1 MRILLVSATAFEIA
15 PIMGAGYDVD
25 TLITG
30 VGCPSAIYQLSLRLQ
45 QSSYDCVVQMGI
57 AGGFSHQ
64 FAPGELCVVTADAF
78 GDLGIRE
85 NGRLKPLSQS
95 GLSDPDQFPFT
106 GGWLLNDHPIING
119 LPFRQVKS
127 ITVNTVTD
135 DFSSIR
141 LLREAFQPDLETME
155 GAALHYVCLQQR
167 VPFLQVRAISNLV
180 GVRDKS
186 QWHMEASVRN
196 LALAWDHLFS
206 RHFSS

>member
-1 MRILLVSATAFEIA
+1 MRILLAAATNFEIA
-15 PIMGAGYDVD
+15 PILGAGYDVD

-30 VGCPSAIYQLSLRLQ
+30 VGSPSSIYQLSMRLQ
-45 QSSYDCVVQMGI
+45 QSAYDCVVQLGI

-64 FAPGELCVVTADAF
+64 FAPGELCVVKADAF

-85 NGRLKPLSQS
+85 QGRLKTVFQS
-95 GLSDPDQFPFT
+95 GLSDPDQYPFT
-106 GGWLLNDHPIING
+106 GGWLLNDNPIIPA
-119 LPFRQVKS
+119 LPFRQVTS

-135 DFSSIR
+135 ELSSIR
-141 LLREAFQPDLETME
+141 LLRETFQPDLESME

-196 LALAWDHLFS
+196 LALAWDHMYSRFFS
-206 RHFSS
+206 A